1 MSETVILNDEVQGHA
16 VVAKVL
22 WPYCKGHLHAG
33 RRLVVEVRFAEDAFT
48 DKQRGFYHGCIL
60 ANIAQQARPN
70 GQSYPLEVW
79 KEHLRSMFLG
89 FKTKTTINP
98 TTGKKSR
105 RRIRQSTEG
114 LGVKGYADLIEKVA
128 AYAGTELGVTFPEE
142 FVDPDTGE
150 VFNLKDATQRRVV
163 RQRKKELAAEQGVE
177 A

>member
-16 VVAKVL
+16 VVAKTL
-22 WPYCKGHLHAG
+22 WPYCKAHLHAG

-48 DKQRGFYHGCIL
+48 DKQRSFYHACIL
-60 ANIAQQARPN
+60 ANIAEQSRPN
-70 GQSYPLEVW
+70 GQAFPLAVW
-79 KEHLRSMFLG
+79 KEYYREKFLG

-128 AYAGTELGVTFPEE
+128 ADAAVEYGVTFPDEW
-142 FVDPDTGE
+142 VDPETGE
-150 VFNLKDATQRRVV
+150 VFSLKDATQRRVV
-163 RQRKKELAAEQGVE
+163 RSRKKELEQS